1 MLQSVVHPR
10 YSILFYLCPCERHE
24 EISFTYISNGRYGL
38 TYSLINLTR
47 TLSIGEG
54 DDGGAIVRK
63 RKLIE
68 EASTQRQNIYL

>member
-1 MLQSVVHPR
+1 M
-10 YSILFYLCPCERHE
+10 LFYVCPCERHE
-24 EISFTYISNGRYGL
+24 EISLRYISNGRYGL

-68 EASTQRQNIYL
+68 EASTQMHNIYL

>member
-1 MLQSVVHPR
+1 MLCTLDTPYCSTYAHVKDMRKLVLD
-10 YSILFYLCPCERHE
+10 IYLM
-24 EISFTYISNGRYGL
+24 GRYGL

-63 RKLIE
+63 RKVIE

>member
-10 YSILFYLCPCERHE
+10 YSILSYLCPCERHK
-24 EISFTYISNGRYGL
+24 EISFRYISNGRYGL

-54 DDGGAIVRK
+54 DDGGVIVRK
-63 RKLIE
+63 RKVIE